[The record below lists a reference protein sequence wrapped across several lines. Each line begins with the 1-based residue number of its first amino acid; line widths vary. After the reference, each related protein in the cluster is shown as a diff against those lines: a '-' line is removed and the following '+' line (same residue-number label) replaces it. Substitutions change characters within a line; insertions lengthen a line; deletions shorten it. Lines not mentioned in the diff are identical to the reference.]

1 MVSFIILNRGYLNF
15 QKIEKNFKWIK
26 FEVFGP
32 EFLVGLSPR
41 DSDPES
47 GWAIVDWTTQ
57 TVLVMID
64 GVETV

>member
-41 DSDPES
+41 DADPDS
-47 GWAIVDWTTQ
+47 GWAIVD
-57 TVLVMID
+57 
-64 GVETV
+64 